1 MVLNS
6 LKLIR
11 YYMNESTFVSLRY
24 LYRVFLLMLFC
35 YCLVKIIKIYLNR

>member
-6 LKLIR
+6 LKFIR
-11 YYMNESTFVSLRY
+11 YYMNESTFVSLLY

-35 YCLVKIIKIYLNR
+35 YCLVKIIIRCLNR